1 MKIEEQRLRN
11 KLALWDT
18 PGFSQFIIDLA
29 GAVGPIIDIEKQV
42 ETRRLIYKGML
53 QDIIDDSSKFKQ
65 TKLPL

>member
-1 MKIEEQRLRN
+1 MKVEEQRLRN

-18 PGFSQFIIDLA
+18 PGFSQFVRDLA
-29 GAVGPIIDIEKQV
+29 IAMGPTVDVERQV

-53 QDIIDDSSKFKQ
+53 QDIIDEGSKFKQ